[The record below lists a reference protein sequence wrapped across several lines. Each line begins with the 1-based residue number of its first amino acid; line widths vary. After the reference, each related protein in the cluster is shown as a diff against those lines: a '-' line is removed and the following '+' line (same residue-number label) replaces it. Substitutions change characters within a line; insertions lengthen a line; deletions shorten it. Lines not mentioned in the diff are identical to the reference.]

1 LDAED
6 IIVEYDV
13 IILLQLG
20 DWRGASPLNKPCMDG
35 SWWYEQIMKCVPDFS
50 VGIFWRSAS
59 KILLAQVLCWR
70 NFTSKTAPAKFKMRQ
85 QNLRCASKIIN
96 PIFVILRE
104 ETRCVTCKNVPI
116 ELILRI

>member
-1 LDAED
+1 MQYSEL
-6 IIVEYDV
+6 
-13 IILLQLG
+13 
-20 DWRGASPLNKPCMDG
+20 SPAPPSAPC
-35 SWWYEQIMKCVPDFS
+35 SSS

-59 KILLAQVLCWR
+59 KILLAQVVCWR

-104 ETRCVTCKNVPI
+104 ETRCVTCKNVPL